1 MIFFDKVAV
10 LGTGLLGASF
20 AEVLR
25 RKGLAGKISAWSRS
39 EQTRAKCRAKSDIYD
54 IVEDYP
60 QEAVKDADFVLICT
74 PTAFIAPTLRQVA
87 KHLKKGALVSD
98 VGSVKG
104 SICAECSKI
113 IMNTGASF
121 IGSHPMAGSEKIGID
136 FADVNLFEGRPCFVC
151 ANVGENKFA
160 QRVLTE
166 LWKQVGMKVFCVEPN
181 LHDSIVARVSH
192 LPHLLAV
199 TLCSQSA
206 DFENGDL
213 REYSGPGFRDT
224 TRVASGSPEMW
235 DSICADNSEQI
246 LKALKDY
253 SENLNKLIDAFEKS
267 DADFIA
273 RRLRKAKQYRD
284 GLDNAK

>member
-1 MIFFDKVAV
+1 MTFHEFENEVRDTLAKYIRDKIEIERYTELILGLYEEGGEVTSIIRRSIPGNFHETKIDIPHLEEELGDILWYISHIAMQLNANLDRVAIANLQKIDTKNQRNYNRDCLSIKEYQQCV
-10 LGTGLLGASF
+10 VSTY
-20 AEVLR
+20 
-25 RKGLAGKISAWSRS
+25 RKDLP
-39 EQTRAKCRAKSDIYD
+39 KS
-54 IVEDYP
+54 
-60 QEAVKDADFVLICT
+60 Q
-74 PTAFIAPTLRQVA
+74 
-87 KHLKKGALVSD
+87 
-98 VGSVKG
+98 
-104 SICAECSKI
+104 
-113 IMNTGASF
+113 
-121 IGSHPMAGSEKIGID
+121 SEKARF
-136 FADVNLFEGRPCFVC
+136 FAMGMISG
-151 ANVGENKFA
+151 VGENKFA

-235 DSICADNSEQI
+235 DSICADNSVQI